1 MEKPNLYES
10 LKILRESGILLEKKL
25 RSEMTPEELAD
36 ARAKSKKRREA
47 RKLAAAEKRGYE
59 KAMRDHMTA
68 DYKSVP
74 SKPAPE
80 KEPEKVYYTKIFQR
94 SGNIGGGWWVE
105 KPGKPEYQAFKDLET
120 LKKHFGSDTEALING
135 SKLDYEDGEAGGPGW
150 KIRICYENEIPEQ
163 ILEKLKKDLAKGVSM
178 SIHSWEW

>member
-47 RKLAAAEKRGYE
+47 RKIAAAEQRGYE
-59 KAMRDHMTA
+59 KAMHDHMTA
-68 DYKSVP
+68 DYK
-74 SKPAPE
+74 PAPE
-80 KEPEKVYYTKIFQR
+80 KKPENVYYTKIFQR
-94 SGNIGGGWWVE
+94 SGSVGGGWWVE

-120 LKKHFGSDTEALING
+120 LKKYFGSDTEALING

-150 KIRICYENEIPEQ
+150 KIRICDENEIPES
-163 ILEKLKKDLAKGVSM
+163 ILVKLKKDLEKGASM
-178 SIHSWEW
+178 SHHSSEW

>member
-1 MEKPNLYES
+1 MENLYKS
-10 LKILRESGILLEKKL
+10 LKILRESGIVLEKKL

-47 RKLAAAEKRGYE
+47 RKIAAAEKRGYE

-68 DYKSVP
+68 DYES
-74 SKPAPE
+74 
-80 KEPEKVYYTKIFQR
+80 EPESKMPAKPIYLKIFKK

-120 LKKHFGSDTEALING
+120 LKKAFGSSTESLING
-135 SKLDYEDGEAGGPGW
+135 ARLDYEDGEAGGPGW
-150 KIRICYENEIPEQ
+150 KVRVCDPPEIPDE
-163 ILEKLKKDLAKGVSM
+163 ILERLNKDLGNGIS
-178 SIHSWEW
+178 HSCHGHGW

>member
-1 MEKPNLYES
+1 MGSMNFYNA
-10 LKILRESGILLEKKL
+10 LKIIKESGIVLEKKL

-47 RKLAAAEKRGYE
+47 RKIAAAEKRGYE

-68 DYKSVP
+68 DYKS
-74 SKPAPE
+74 
-80 KEPEKVYYTKIFQR
+80 EPEKKMPEKPIYLKIFQR

-120 LKKHFGSDTEALING
+120 LKRYFGSSTESLLNG
-135 SKLDYEDGEAGGPGW
+135 AKLDYEDGEAGGPGW
-150 KIRICYENEIPEQ
+150 KVRVCDPREIPDD
-163 ILEKLKKDLAKGVSM
+163 ILEKLDKDLANGIS
-178 SIHSWEW
+178 HSNHGHDW